1 MIIFKEEF
9 KGYERINKGH
19 SCYRAEDAKYCLLH
33 PNLILSVND
42 LQTAEIVEFDNC
54 DDRIRESFCPGVA
67 NNCTSKHPGY
77 DCLCNKG
84 FKAIETFYKPGT
96 KYQYCED
103 IDECLDVNICGSN
116 SNCINTVGNFT
127 CSCIDGFVRNK
138 NKNKFECEDIDECL
152 DANICG
158 SNSNCI
164 NTVGNFTCSCIDGFV
179 RNKNKNEFECEVSG
193 ERKTR
198 YVLSIVGY
206 VLGTVL
212 LLSLLFIII
221 LAIRL
226 RKQSKISQRSNES
239 LENLDGRS
247 VNQGSSHEI
256 LFQERTHHETNPV
269 SIPRVNRY
277 RKQLRN
283 PSVRPIEHYEDYP

>member
-1 MIIFKEEF
+1 MIFKEEF
-9 KGYERINKGH
+9 KGYERINKGD
-19 SCYRAEDAKYCLLH
+19 SCYPAENANYCLLH
-33 PNLILSVND
+33 PNLILSIND

-96 KYQYCED
+96 KYQY
-103 IDECLDVNICGSN
+103 
-116 SNCINTVGNFT
+116 
-127 CSCIDGFVRNK
+127 
-138 NKNKFECEDIDECL
+138 CEDIDECL